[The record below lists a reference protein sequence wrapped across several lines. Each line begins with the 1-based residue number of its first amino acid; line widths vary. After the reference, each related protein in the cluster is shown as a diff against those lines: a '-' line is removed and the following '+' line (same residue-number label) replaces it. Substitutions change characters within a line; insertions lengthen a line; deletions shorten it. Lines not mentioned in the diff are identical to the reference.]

1 MARVTALSGDRF
13 TRRGRIELQT
23 VLLSIL
29 FAVVALLIITPLFYV
44 VVQSFQVSKPGGSV
58 TWGVTGWQA
67 VFSDASLKSA
77 AWNTISLA
85 VVRGV
90 LSGVLAVFIAWLLAR
105 TDIPGGKIF
114 EFLFWLAFF
123 LPALTVTL
131 SWILLLDPHF
141 GLVNQALR
149 AIGSWFGIHASASPS
164 GPLTIYSYWG
174 IVWLHVIGTSTA
186 IKVMLLTPAF
196 RNMNSALEEAARMA
210 GASTFR
216 TVRNVFIPLM
226 LPTIVAVELLAIL
239 NGLQAFEIEQ
249 VVGARFNFFVFST
262 WIYDSL
268 GQQTPRY
275 DAIGAFSV
283 VVMAV
288 AITGI
293 LLQQRFAASHSYAT
307 VAGHF
312 QSRKLKLGRARWP
325 AVALLA
331 GITLLILGVP
341 LVFSLMG
348 TFMKLFGFFMADPWT
363 LNQWKTAFTDRLF
376 IGSLGNTVQLGLGTA
391 IVGIVLQAFIAYVV
405 VKTRYFARGAL
416 DFVSWLPFTVPGII
430 LSLGLLTMMLQ
441 PQLRWLYGTMA
452 SMVLA
457 LIIANMPFGVQ
468 IVKGSLAQLGNE
480 LEEASLVCGG
490 NRFYTYCRVVLPLI
504 SPTLVVVGVISFI
517 GAARNISQVALLSNT
532 AIRPLSIMQLD
543 YLAEGK
549 YEVASVIA
557 TILLFVSLGLA
568 LVARVFGYK
577 GVT

>member
-1 MARVTALSGDRF
+1 VAHLTALSERPF
-13 TRRGRIELQT
+13 VKRRSIDVQT

-29 FAVVALLIITPLFYV
+29 FIVVALLIITPLVYV
-44 VVQSFQVSKPGGSV
+44 VIQSFQASKPGQPV
-58 TWGVTGWQA
+58 TWGLGGWQA
-67 VFSDASLKSA
+67 VLSDSSLKSA
-77 AWNTISLA
+77 AWNTLSLS

-105 TDIPGGKIF
+105 TDVPGGKIF

-131 SWILLLDPHF
+131 SWILLLDPQF
-141 GLVNQALR
+141 GLLNQALR
-149 AIGSWFGIHASASPS
+149 GIASWFGARPTASPS
-164 GPLTIYSYWG
+164 GPLTIYSFWG

-216 TVRNVFIPLM
+216 SVFNVFIPLM
-226 LPTIVAVELLAIL
+226 LPTIVAVELLAVL
-239 NGLQAFEIEQ
+239 NGLQAFEIER

-262 WIYDSL
+262 WIYDGLS
-268 GQQTPRY
+268 QQTPRY

-293 LLQQRFAASHSYAT
+293 LLQQRFAGRRSYAT

-312 QSRKLKLGRARWP
+312 QSQKLKLGRSRWP
-325 AVALLA
+325 AVALLT
-331 GITLLILGVP
+331 GLTILILGVP

-348 TFMKLFGFFMADPWT
+348 TFMKLFGFFIAQPWT
-363 LNQWKTAFTDRLF
+363 LNQWSTAFSDRLF
-376 IGSLGNTVQLGLGTA
+376 VGSLWNTIQLGLGTA
-391 IVGIVLQAFIAYVV
+391 IVGIILQALIAYVV
-405 VKTRYFARGAL
+405 VKTRYFARGGL

-468 IVKGSLAQLGNE
+468 ILKGSLAQLGNE

-490 NRFYTYCRVVLPLI
+490 NRFITYCRVVLPLI

-568 LVARVFGYK
+568 LIARVFGYK
-577 GVT
+577 GVS